1 MNEHRQ
7 PNKMETSSSQN
18 GASLVM
24 GDGEMATRIREKDW
38 SANPLGPISSWPQ
51 SLLTSINIILNS
63 KFPMF
68 IFWGEHHICFYNDA
82 YRPSLGMEGMHP
94 DMLGTPG
101 KEAWGDAIFD
111 TVAGPKVKLVKETG
125 VATWN
130 KDFLVP
136 IYRNGKIED
145 VYWTFSYSPIYDENS
160 EISGVLVT
168 VMETTANVVSLQ
180 RLEEKSTQ
188 LNFAIEG
195 GDLATFSYLPQTDE
209 LSGNKRF
216 KEWFG
221 LINTEKG
228 KLHEIINSAIIKE
241 DRERVA
247 QAVMKAQNYESGG
260 HYDIVYTIHNH
271 KMQQERVVQATGKFY
286 FNEDKEPFRFNGI
299 IQDIT
304 TEYEQE
310 LKLIETFDA
319 LRESKSELQFAIEAA
334 DLATW
339 DLNPIDNKFKGNDR
353 LKEWFG
359 LKKTDVI
366 PLKKAMEVIIPED
379 RPRVQAAIENALNF
393 ETDHHYDII
402 YTIKRTNDGKERVV
416 RALGRAWFNKD
427 NQPYRFNGTLQDIT
441 DQYYSEKKLK
451 EAFFKIEESE
461 KRFRRVANNA
471 PVFIKITDLEGK
483 VIFANQPWLDFIGS
497 SLDQHL
503 GSIAFTNTHPED
515 VENCRAVF
523 EESYYN
529 QSDFKLEY
537 RVKRFDGRYRWMV
550 NKGAPRY
557 GVNGEFEGY
566 IHAFMNIHEI
576 KLQEKQKDLF
586 IGMASHELK
595 TPVTSMKGYVQ
606 LLSAKYKNSDDEFL
620 KKALHTIDKQILVLT
635 SLITDL
641 LNLSKMKR
649 GGLQLNKIFFDINE
663 LLEINVSQIRMVNPT
678 HIIDLSKTQKV
689 QVYADKERLG
699 QVITNFLTNA
709 VKYAPNSKNIEVSA
723 SVQDDKIRVSVRDYG
738 IGIKEE
744 NRERIFKRFYRE
756 EGRDENTF
764 PGFGIGLYIAADII
778 KKHKGTIGVDSE
790 KGEGSTFY
798 FTIPIQEET
807 TN

>member
-1 MNEHRQ
+1 M
-7 PNKMETSSSQN
+7 
-18 GASLVM
+18 
-24 GDGEMATRIREKDW
+24 
-38 SANPLGPISSWPQ
+38 
-51 SLLTSINIILNS
+51 
-63 KFPMF
+63 
-68 IFWGEHHICFYNDA
+68 
-82 YRPSLGMEGMHP
+82 
-94 DMLGTPG
+94 
-101 KEAWGDAIFD
+101 
-111 TVAGPKVKLVKETG
+111 
-125 VATWN
+125 
-130 KDFLVP
+130 
-136 IYRNGKIED
+136 
-145 VYWTFSYSPIYDENS
+145 
-160 EISGVLVT
+160 
-168 VMETTANVVSLQ
+168 
-180 RLEEKSTQ
+180 
-188 LNFAIEG
+188 
-195 GDLATFSYLPQTDE
+195 
-209 LSGNKRF
+209 
-216 KEWFG
+216 
-221 LINTEKG
+221 
-228 KLHEIINSAIIKE
+228 
-241 DRERVA
+241 
-247 QAVMKAQNYESGG
+247 
-260 HYDIVYTIHNH
+260 
-271 KMQQERVVQATGKFY
+271 
-286 FNEDKEPFRFNGI
+286 
-299 IQDIT
+299 
-304 TEYEQE
+304 
-310 LKLIETFDA
+310 
-319 LRESKSELQFAIEAA
+319 
-334 DLATW
+334 
-339 DLNPIDNKFKGNDR
+339 
-353 LKEWFG
+353 
-359 LKKTDVI
+359 
-366 PLKKAMEVIIPED
+366 
-379 RPRVQAAIENALNF
+379 
-393 ETDHHYDII
+393 
-402 YTIKRTNDGKERVV
+402 

-649 GGLQLNKIFFDINE
+649 GGLQLNKTFFDINE

-678 HIIDLSKTQKV
+678 HIIDLSKTQKI

-723 SVQDDKIRVSVRDYG
+723 SVQDDKIRVAVRDYG

-778 KKHKGTIGVDSE
+778 KKHKGTIGVESE
-790 KGEGSTFY
+790 KGQGSTFY

>member
-68 IFWGEHHICFYNDA
+68 IFWGDHHICFYNDA

-130 KDFLVP
+130 KDLLVP
-136 IYRNGKIED
+136 IYRNGKMED

-160 EISGVLVT
+160 RIAGVLVT
-168 VMETTANVVSLQ
+168 VMETTDNVVSLQ

-228 KLHEIINSAIIKE
+228 KLHETINSAIVKE

-260 HYDIVYTIHNH
+260 HYDISYTIYNH
-271 KMQQERVVQATGKFY
+271 KMQQERVVHATGKFY

-310 LKLIETFDA
+310 QKQIETFDA
-319 LRESKSELQFAIEAA
+319 LRESENELQFAIEAA
-334 DLATW
+334 ELATW
-339 DLNPIDNKFKGNDR
+339 DLNPLDNKFKGNDR

-359 LKKTDVI
+359 LKQSEEI
-366 PLKKAMEVIIPED
+366 PLDKAMQVIVPTD
-379 RPRVQAAIENALNF
+379 RERVQVAINEALNY
-393 ETDHHYDII
+393 ETDHHYDIV
-402 YTIKRTNDGKERVV
+402 YTIKPKNVKNERVV

-441 DQYYSEKKLK
+441 EQYYSEKKLK

-649 GGLQLNKIFFDINE
+649 GGLQLNKTFFDINE

-699 QVITNFLTNA
+699 QVVTNFLTNA
-709 VKYAPNSKNIEVSA
+709 VKYAPNSKNIKVSV
-723 SVQDDKIRVSVRDYG
+723 SVQDDKIRVAVRDYG

-790 KGEGSTFY
+790 KGEGSTFH
-798 FTIPIQEET
+798 FTIPIQKET

>member
-68 IFWGEHHICFYNDA
+68 IFWGDHHICFYNDA

-130 KDFLVP
+130 KDLLVP
-136 IYRNGKIED
+136 IYRNGKMED

-160 EISGVLVT
+160 RIAGVLVT
-168 VMETTANVVSLQ
+168 VMETTDNVVSLQ

-228 KLHEIINSAIIKE
+228 KLHETINSAIVKE

-260 HYDIVYTIHNH
+260 HYDISYTIYNH
-271 KMQQERVVQATGKFY
+271 KMQQERVVHATGKFY

-310 LKLIETFDA
+310 QKLIETFDA
-319 LRESKSELQFAIEAA
+319 LRESENELQFAIEAA
-334 DLATW
+334 ELATW
-339 DLNPIDNKFKGNDR
+339 DLNPLDNKFKGNDR

-359 LKKTDVI
+359 LKQSEEI
-366 PLKKAMEVIIPED
+366 PLDKAMQVIVPTD
-379 RPRVQAAIENALNF
+379 RERVQVAINEALNY
-393 ETDHHYDII
+393 ETDHHYDIV
-402 YTIKRTNDGKERVV
+402 YTIKPKNVKNERVV

-441 DQYYSEKKLK
+441 EQYYSEKKLK

-649 GGLQLNKIFFDINE
+649 GGLQLNKTFFDINE

-699 QVITNFLTNA
+699 QVVTNFLTNA
-709 VKYAPNSKNIEVSA
+709 VKYAPNSKNIKVSV
-723 SVQDDKIRVSVRDYG
+723 SVQDDKIRVAVRDYG

-790 KGEGSTFY
+790 KGEGSTFH
-798 FTIPIQEET
+798 FTIPIQKET

>member
-168 VMETTANVVSLQ
+168 VMETTDNVVSLQ

-286 FNEDKEPFRFNGI
+286 FNEQKEPFRFNGI

-310 LKLIETFDA
+310 LKLIETLDA

-557 GVNGEFEGY
+557 GVNGEF
-566 IHAFMNIHEI
+566 
-576 KLQEKQKDLF
+576 
-586 IGMASHELK
+586 
-595 TPVTSMKGYVQ
+595 
-606 LLSAKYKNSDDEFL
+606 
-620 KKALHTIDKQILVLT
+620 
-635 SLITDL
+635 
-641 LNLSKMKR
+641 
-649 GGLQLNKIFFDINE
+649 
-663 LLEINVSQIRMVNPT
+663 
-678 HIIDLSKTQKV
+678 
-689 QVYADKERLG
+689 
-699 QVITNFLTNA
+699 
-709 VKYAPNSKNIEVSA
+709 
-723 SVQDDKIRVSVRDYG
+723 
-738 IGIKEE
+738 
-744 NRERIFKRFYRE
+744 
-756 EGRDENTF
+756 
-764 PGFGIGLYIAADII
+764 
-778 KKHKGTIGVDSE
+778 
-790 KGEGSTFY
+790 
-798 FTIPIQEET
+798 
-807 TN
+807 

>member
-1 MNEHRQ
+1 MIENRQ

-24 GDGEMATRIREKDW
+24 GEGEMATRIREKDW
-38 SANPLGPISSWPQ
+38 SANPLGPIDGWPQ
-51 SLLTSINIILNS
+51 SLLTSVNIILNS

-68 IFWGEHHICFYNDA
+68 IFWGEHNICFYNDA
-82 YRPSLGMEGMHP
+82 YRPSLGIEGMHP
-94 DMLGTPG
+94 KMLGTPG
-101 KEAWGDAIFD
+101 KEAWGDVFD
-111 TVAGPKVKLVKETG
+111 TVAGPKVKLVKEAG
-125 VATWN
+125 VSTWN
-130 KDFLVP
+130 EDLLVP
-136 IYRNGKIED
+136 IYRNGKLED
-145 VYWTFSYSPIYDENS
+145 VYWTFSYSPIYDEKS
-160 EISGVLVT
+160 EVAGVLVT
-168 VMETTANVVSLQ
+168 VMETTDKVVSM
-180 RLEEKSTQ
+180 RNLEEKSTQ

-195 GDLATFSYLPQTDE
+195 GDLATFNYVPPTDE
-209 LSGNKRF
+209 LTGNQRF

-221 LINTEKG
+221 LEKTEPG
-228 KLHEIINSAIIKE
+228 KLHESINNAIIEE

-247 QAVMKAQNYESGG
+247 QAVMKAQNYALGG
-260 HYDIVYTIHNH
+260 HYDIVYTIHN
-271 KMQQERVVQATGKFY
+271 KKLQQNRVVHAIGKCY
-286 FNEDKEPFRFNGI
+286 FNENKEPFRFNGI

-310 LKLIETFDA
+310 QKLIETFDA
-319 LRESKSELQFAIEAA
+319 LRESENELQFAIEAA
-334 DLATW
+334 ELATW
-339 DLNPIDNKFKGNDR
+339 DLNPLDNKFKGNDR

-359 LKKTDVI
+359 LKQSEEI
-366 PLKKAMEVIIPED
+366 PLDKAMQVIVPTD
-379 RPRVQAAIENALNF
+379 RERVQVAINEALNY
-393 ETDHHYDII
+393 ETDHHYDIV
-402 YTIKRTNDGKERVV
+402 YTLKPKNVKNERVV

-441 DQYYSEKKLK
+441 EQYYSEKKLK

-471 PVFIKITDLEGK
+471 PVFIVITDLEGK
-483 VIFANQPWLDFIGS
+483 ITFANQLWLDFIGS
-497 SLDQHL
+497 SLDEHL
-503 GSIAFTNTHPED
+503 GSIAFANTHPED

-557 GVNGEFEGY
+557 DVNGEFEGY
-566 IHAFMNIHEI
+566 THAFMNIHEI

-649 GGLQLNKIFFDINE
+649 GGLQLNKTFFDINE
-663 LLEINVSQIRMVNPT
+663 LLETNVAQIRMVNPT
-678 HIIDLSKTQKV
+678 HIIDLSKTNEI

-699 QVITNFLTNA
+699 QVVTNFLTNA
-709 VKYAPNSKNIEVSA
+709 VKYAPNSKNIKVSA
-723 SVQDDKIRVSVRDYG
+723 SVQDDKIRVAVRDYG

-744 NRERIFKRFYRE
+744 NKERIFKRFYRE

-790 KGEGSTFY
+790 KGEGSTFH
-798 FTIPIQEET
+798 FTIPILKET

>member
-168 VMETTANVVSLQ
+168 VMETTDNVVSLQ

-286 FNEDKEPFRFNGI
+286 FNEQKEPFRFNGI

-310 LKLIETFDA
+310 LKLIETLDA

-649 GGLQLNKIFFDINE
+649 GGLQLNKTFFDINE

-678 HIIDLSKTQKV
+678 HIIDLSKTQKI

-723 SVQDDKIRVSVRDYG
+723 SVQDDKIRVAVRDYG

-778 KKHKGTIGVDSE
+778 KKHKGTIGVESE
-790 KGEGSTFY
+790 KGQGSTFY